1 MAKKLTKEEQEKQQR
16 AVFDRPVQAQRGDI
30 YKVLSKGTCVEFTDK
45 LRDAEAAYKEAKLP
59 REMYKIMRGS
69 GAVIKMREQVL

>member
-1 MAKKLTKEEQEKQQR
+1 MAKSKEQKTEALQR

-45 LRDAEAAYKEAKLP
+45 IRDAEAAYKEASLP

>member
-1 MAKKLTKEEQEKQQR
+1 MAKSKEQKTEVLQR

-45 LRDAEAAYKEAKLP
+45 IRDAESAYKEASVPKEMWKLY
-59 REMYKIMRGS
+59 RSSSTCTLMCQEIM
-69 GAVIKMREQVL
+69 

>member
-1 MAKKLTKEEQEKQQR
+1 MKTKQEKEVQQR

-45 LRDAEAAYKEAKLP
+45 IREAEAAYREASLP
-59 REMYKIMRGS
+59 REMYKIQRGT
-69 GAVIKMREQVL
+69 GAVTKLREQVL